1 MNLRIDAT
9 DKGAGIGCM
18 DRLVR
23 HWYVCHPDG
32 QDLGLIAPR
41 FDTEA
46 EAIAKR
52 DLWNIDVPG
61 HYVMGITEAPPATIF
76 FRRTP
81 KSRRYFP
88 KQNDQARDR
97 IRKN

>member
-1 MNLRIDAT
+1 MRHGRTAPARLTIPLSNHMETPTHDAPPV
-9 DKGAGIGCM
+9 DLH
-18 DRLVR
+18 RLVR

-52 DLWNIDVPG
+52 DRWNIDVPG
-61 HYVMGITEAPPATIF
+61 HYVMGITEAPPEF
-76 FRRTP
+76 SSLPER
-81 KSRRYFP
+81 
-88 KQNDQARDR
+88 QEH
-97 IRKN
+97 

>member
-18 DRLVR
+18 ASLVR

-61 HYVMGITEAPPATIF
+61 HYVMGITEAPPEFSSLPDT
-76 FRRTP
+76 
-81 KSRRYFP
+81 KS
-88 KQNDQARDR
+88 
-97 IRKN
+97 